1 MDLVE
6 IFEVIFGAGFVI
18 LALIGSGRIFGGMFY
33 TKRVKAVVGEKKSE
47 VYARING
54 QRYTGRYDIN
64 LAKQRDRR
72 RHRQSGDRKKQRYK
86 ENRVDY
92 ICFTYEDDGKLRTTD
107 PKATICPGSPTF
119 IDGSREY
126 NIMVSRK
133 KPWKARLG
141 LIEVLRVTLLPPG
154 NILTR
159 LIMCIIVICNALL
172 YLAGNVGFAAL
183 GVWIITLGFK

>member
-107 PKATICPGSPTF
+107 PKATICPVSPTF

-172 YLAGNVGFAAL
+172 
-183 GVWIITLGFK
+183 

>member
-72 RHRQSGDRKKQRYK
+72 RHRQSGDRKKQK
-86 ENRVDY
+86 
-92 ICFTYEDDGKLRTTD
+92 
-107 PKATICPGSPTF
+107 
-119 IDGSREY
+119 
-126 NIMVSRK
+126 
-133 KPWKARLG
+133 
-141 LIEVLRVTLLPPG
+141 
-154 NILTR
+154 
-159 LIMCIIVICNALL
+159 
-172 YLAGNVGFAAL
+172 
-183 GVWIITLGFK
+183 

>member
-18 LALIGSGRIFGGMFY
+18 LALIGTGRIFGGMFY

-47 VYARING
+47 VYVRING

-107 PKATICPGSPTF
+107 PKATICPVSPTF

-183 GVWIITLGFK
+183 GVWIITLGIK

>member
-107 PKATICPGSPTF
+107 PKATICPVSPTF

>member
-1 MDLVE
+1 MDPVE

-47 VYARING
+47 VYVRING

-107 PKATICPGSPTF
+107 PKATICPVSPTF

-183 GVWIITLGFK
+183 GVWIITLGIK